1 MFRYNA
7 PKYFSLSQRLLSLA
21 LLSGLLMNAGLSQA
35 AAPSTQNSQQSASV
49 ELSQATPRPSQQIV
63 RRVRVDLS
71 DRFNV
76 PRSSLRMIAYSRE
89 TWSNSCLG
97 LEEPNERCAGVQ
109 VEGWRIEMTDGQQN
123 WVYRTNLTAEV
134 LRPERPIEEAQL
146 PAEVSARVLST
157 IAKQVRVPVSTLRIS
172 EIKAA
177 TWDGCMGIYE
187 PNRACTR
194 IAISGWRVIVAGSK
208 QNWVYHINEDGSR
221 VVQNATASG
230 GSLLPAFEPEDESPF
245 GIPEMNIVF
254 RSIESGGLAGIVTE
268 RVLTTDG
275 TLYRQTR
282 DRAQTSEP
290 VVEKRLSRR
299 QVQQFQRL
307 LETQRF
313 PNLNHLRYWSDAA
326 LADYPT
332 MTMQGMGSS
341 VSYVD
346 LEIDRVPVALRSV
359 IRAWDR
365 L

>member
-157 IAKQVRVPVSTLRIS
+157 IAKQVRVRFRRSALVRLKRRLGMAVWESMSRIGLVLELRF
-172 EIKAA
+172 
-177 TWDGCMGIYE
+177 
-187 PNRACTR
+187 
-194 IAISGWRVIVAGSK
+194 RV
-208 QNWVYHINEDGSR
+208 
-221 VVQNATASG
+221 G
-230 GSLLPAFEPEDESPF
+230 G
-245 GIPEMNIVF
+245 
-254 RSIESGGLAGIVTE
+254 
-268 RVLTTDG
+268 
-275 TLYRQTR
+275 
-282 DRAQTSEP
+282 
-290 VVEKRLSRR
+290 
-299 QVQQFQRL
+299 
-307 LETQRF
+307 
-313 PNLNHLRYWSDAA
+313 
-326 LADYPT
+326 
-332 MTMQGMGSS
+332 
-341 VSYVD
+341 
-346 LEIDRVPVALRSV
+346 
-359 IRAWDR
+359 
-365 L
+365 